1 MLLQILTLFPEMFN
15 GPFQSSILKRA
26 QEQGLVEFRI
36 RNYREYATD
45 KHRTVDDVPY
55 GGGDG
60 MVLKPEPIIS
70 CLKAVQEGTRP
81 AKVVLLTPQGE
92 LFQQSIAKELA
103 AEEHLILICGHYE
116 GFDERIRKWAHR
128 EISIGDYILTG
139 GELAAMVICDAVV
152 RLIPGVLGSATSA
165 EFDSFSGGL
174 LEYPQYTR
182 PFEYEGMTVPE
193 ILLSGHHAKIEDW
206 RRKQALLRTAVR
218 RPDLL
223 KKLSLSDEEKEFLDK
238 QLNASQTNNDR
249 GEVKQ

>member
-26 QEQGLVEFRI
+26 QEQRLVEFRI
-36 RNYREYATD
+36 WNFRDYTND

-70 CLKAVQEGTRP
+70 CLRAVQKDNPP

-92 LFQQSIAKELA
+92 LFKQSIAKELA
-103 AEEHLILICGHYE
+103 SEEHLIFICGHYE
-116 GFDERIRKWAHR
+116 GFDERIRSWVHR
-128 EISIGDYILTG
+128 ELSIGDYVLTG
-139 GELAAMVICDAVV
+139 GELAAMVVSDATV
-152 RLIPGVLGSATSA
+152 RLIPGSLGSDTSA
-165 EFDSFSGGL
+165 EFDSFAGNV

-182 PFEYEGMTVPE
+182 PYEYEGMIVPE
-193 ILLSGHHAKIEDW
+193 ILLSGHHARIEEW

-223 KKLSLSDEEKEFLDK
+223 TKVSLSTQEKEFLDQ
-238 QLNASQTNNDR
+238 QLNENQVNSR
-249 GEVKQ
+249 GEVK